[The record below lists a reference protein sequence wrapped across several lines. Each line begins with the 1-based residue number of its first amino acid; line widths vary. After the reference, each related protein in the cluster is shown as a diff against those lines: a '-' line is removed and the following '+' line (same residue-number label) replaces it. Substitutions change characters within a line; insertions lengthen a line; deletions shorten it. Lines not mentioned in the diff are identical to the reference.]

1 MDDLSF
7 LVEETFR
14 LSELRLVVDLEDGE
28 ETWDPQA
35 PLLAPLVAPSAPGL
49 VFHLEQSRGTFVVR
63 THPCQDLRATVA
75 AIQEAPEDYPSL
87 RFVTEAGGDFAK
99 LGWFEFATLGEAE
112 VVHQRV
118 GQRRFPQRE
127 EEVCNLSDPGF
138 SWWLEATRDGFVV
151 HSKMGL
157 LKEGLTRLGPLADA
171 QLAPYR
177 WNVLAQILGQ
187 LPIDV
192 EIRQENNRLVMTAHE
207 DQWLLQEFLSLFKRG
222 EVTPELQ
229 DVFRLL
235 SKRGTP
241 PALLE
246 TCWFFLTEMAAVRR
260 FWMAVEAQLDY

>member
-1 MDDLSF
+1 MDDMSF
-7 LVEETFR
+7 LVNETLR
-14 LSELRLVVDLEDGE
+14 LSERRLMGELEDGE
-28 ETWDPQA
+28 ETWE
-35 PLLAPLVAPSAPGL
+35 PLVDAAPVTAPHAPGV

-63 THPCQDLRATVA
+63 TFPCADLRSTVA
-75 AIQEAPEDYPSL
+75 AILESPEEYPSL
-87 RFVTEAGGDFAK
+87 RLVTEAGGD
-99 LGWFEFATLGEAE
+99 LSRLRWFELETLAEAE

-127 EEVCNLSDPGF
+127 EDVCNLSDPGF
-138 SWWLEATRDGFVV
+138 SWWFEEAPAGFVI

-177 WNVLAQILGQ
+177 WNVLAQILAQ

-192 EIRQENNRLVMTAHE
+192 EIRQENNRLVMSATR
-207 DQWLLQEFLSLFKRG
+207 DQWLLQEFRSVFERG
-222 EVTPELQ
+222 AVTRELQ

-235 SKRGTP
+235 SKKGTA

-246 TCWFFLTEMAAVRR
+246 TCWFFLAEMAAVRR
-260 FWMAVEAQLDY
+260 FWKTVEAQLAY

>member
-1 MDDLSF
+1 MDDMSF

-14 LSELRLVVDLEDGE
+14 LSDRRLMGELEDGE
-28 ETWDPQA
+28 ETWEPQA
-35 PLLAPLVAPSAPGL
+35 EDLDEVVVPSAPGL

-63 THPCQDLRATVA
+63 TLPTENMQLAVA
-75 AIQEAPEDYPSL
+75 AIKESPEDYPSL
-87 RFVTEAGGDFAK
+87 RFVTDVGGNFSK
-99 LGWFEFATLGEAE
+99 LRWFEFATLGEAE

-127 EEVCNLSDPGF
+127 EDVCNLSDPGF
-138 SWWLEATRDGFVV
+138 SWWLEPTHDGFVI

-157 LKEGLTRLGPLADA
+157 LKEGLTRLEPLADA

-192 EIRQENNRLVMTAHE
+192 EIRQENNRLVMSAQN
-207 DQWLLQEFLSLFKRG
+207 DQWLLQEFLSIFKRG
-222 EVTPELQ
+222 EVTQELQ

-260 FWMAVEAQLDY
+260 FWMAVEDQLDY